1 MMIVSF
7 GFLYMAFTSERASH
21 VQRSTLLFATEEHQR
36 VQKQNAEMKLL
47 QITQVLTSHLELE
60 QEEESEMKI
69 LYVKMLN
76 AEASGNEKLQK
87 LLPEGEQKAAVLAV
101 FAEIMDDVTA
111 VVGTHER
118 ESRKRGAHARALL
131 THIHDDIIHELER
144 EAAGDTEDAYIQQA
158 AEQSAVPV
166 AANDRAQSAHTREAV
181 DAQLGYLQ
189 AKLDAMLL
197 STASAAA
204 PMPSASELQ
213 AQAVAWEAFASAL
226 VERAATTDQLTEV
239 AAMARA
245 LLTTTTISSPD
256 LSVAAA
262 AVLSIAK
269 QGG

>member
-1 MMIVSF
+1 MQMKIFTKQSSFGLPTHTTKMGEDQKGPAAYIVEKSKYKSLLGGAIMMIVSF
-7 GFLYMAFTSERASH
+7 GFLYMAFSSERGSH
-21 VQRSTLLFATEEHQR
+21 MQHSTFLYATEEHQR
-36 VQKQNAEMKLL
+36 VEKQNAEMKLL

-60 QEEESEMKI
+60 QEEESEMKM

-87 LLPEGEQKAAVLAV
+87 LLPEGEQKATVLAA

-144 EAAGDTEDAYIQQA
+144 EAAGE
-158 AEQSAVPV
+158 SAVPV

-189 AKLDAMLL
+189 A
-197 STASAAA
+197 
-204 PMPSASELQ
+204 
-213 AQAVAWEAFASAL
+213 
-226 VERAATTDQLTEV
+226 
-239 AAMARA
+239 
-245 LLTTTTISSPD
+245 
-256 LSVAAA
+256 
-262 AVLSIAK
+262 
-269 QGG
+269 

>member
-21 VQRSTLLFATEEHQR
+21 VQRSTLLFAGEEHQR
-36 VQKQNAEMKLL
+36 IEKQNAEMKLL

-60 QEEESEMKI
+60 QEEESEMKM

-181 DAQLGYLQ
+181 EAQLGYLQ
-189 AKLDAMLL
+189 AKAG
-197 STASAAA
+197 
-204 PMPSASELQ
+204 
-213 AQAVAWEAFASAL
+213 AWEAFASAL
-226 VERAATTDQLTEV
+226 EERAATTDQLTEV

-245 LLTTTTISSPD
+245 LLTTTTTSSSD

-269 QGG
+269 Q